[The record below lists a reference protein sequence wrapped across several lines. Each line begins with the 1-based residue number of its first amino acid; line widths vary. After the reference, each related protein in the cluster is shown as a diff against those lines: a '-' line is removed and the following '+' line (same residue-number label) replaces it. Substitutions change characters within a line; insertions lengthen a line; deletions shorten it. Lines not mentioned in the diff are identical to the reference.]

1 MIKKTLLI
9 VFLTNICLPSVQG
22 WQSKLREDGKLI
34 ISNLSINEE
43 RVFSSRVRGKL
54 SFILD
59 DQNLLLAI
67 NWGDFANLS
76 DANVFYNIKEYGFFE
91 EDWRLSNNGK
101 VAYSPNPVLMLLEIL
116 VSDTLII
123 GIRPKYNNE
132 IRYTFNISNLSEH
145 VLKNKSRFSF
155 IEEIE
160 FYGKDDQ
167 LAHESTNIKQNF
179 NKDILIKR
187 DARLV
192 KYKTRHN
199 DMFFFNSFSS
209 SVNFERNLLT
219 SKNTSDLFYFNKW
232 LRKKGI
238 LFTDIDI
245 RIFKFFKDSPTVIPY
260 EDIHS
265 LLLKGN
271 NITGYRIH
279 LNNKHIASFPK
290 STKDEVQSVFTFLK
304 NR

>member
-9 VFLTNICLPSVQG
+9 VFITNICLPSVQG

-34 ISNLSINEE
+34 ISNLSLNEE

-76 DANVFYNIKEYGFFE
+76 DANVFYNIKEYGLFE

-132 IRYTFNISNLSEH
+132 IRYTFNISNLAEH
-145 VLKNKSRFSF
+145 VLKNKSRF
-155 IEEIE
+155 
-160 FYGKDDQ
+160 
-167 LAHESTNIKQNF
+167 
-179 NKDILIKR
+179 
-187 DARLV
+187 
-192 KYKTRHN
+192 
-199 DMFFFNSFSS
+199 FFFN
-209 SVNFERNLLT
+209 
-219 SKNTSDLFYFNKW
+219 
-232 LRKKGI
+232 
-238 LFTDIDI
+238 
-245 RIFKFFKDSPTVIPY
+245 
-260 EDIHS
+260 
-265 LLLKGN
+265 
-271 NITGYRIH
+271 
-279 LNNKHIASFPK
+279 
-290 STKDEVQSVFTFLK
+290 TF
-304 NR
+304 

>member
-76 DANVFYNIKEYGFFE
+76 DANVFYNIKEYGLFE

-167 LAHESTNIKQNF
+167 LAYESTNIKQNF

>member
-9 VFLTNICLPSVQG
+9 VFITNICLPSVQG

>member
-160 FYGKDDQ
+160 FYEKDDQ